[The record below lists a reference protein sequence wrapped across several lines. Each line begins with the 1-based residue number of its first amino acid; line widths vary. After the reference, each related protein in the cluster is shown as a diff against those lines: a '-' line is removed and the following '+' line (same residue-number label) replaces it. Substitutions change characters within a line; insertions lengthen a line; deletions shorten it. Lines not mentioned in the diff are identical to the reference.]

1 MSKYIFIASDFEL
14 PEVNLTN
21 EQIITPVEAKLR
33 GIKPPGFLSWDEV
46 DPNSEILYFE
56 SEEDMN
62 NLCVR
67 KEKEPLDDALFY
79 SDKKYIYEV
88 TLGLDNKR
96 AKQLLDYIKGIN
108 LEKPI
113 EIYSIWLD
121 DRMDLDFKSVS
132 IEVLNEETILEL
144 IESYKSYMIIK

>member
-21 EQIITPVEAKLR
+21 EQIITPIEAKLR
-33 GIKPPGFLSWDEV
+33 GIKPPCFLSWDEI
-46 DPNSEILYFE
+46 DQNSEILYFE
-56 SEEDMN
+56 SEEDMD

-96 AKQLLDYIKGIN
+96 ARQLLDYIKGIN
-108 LEKPI
+108 LVKPI

-121 DRMDLDFKSVS
+121 DRVDLDFKSIS
-132 IEVLNEETILEL
+132 IEVLNEDMILAL

>member
-21 EQIITPVEAKLR
+21 EQIITPIEAKLR
-33 GIKPPGFLSWDEV
+33 GIKPPCFLSWDEI

-56 SEEDMN
+56 SEEDMD

-88 TLGLDNKR
+88 NLGLDNKR
-96 AKQLLDYIKGIN
+96 ARQLLDYIKGIN
-108 LEKPI
+108 LVKPI

-121 DRMDLDFKSVS
+121 DRVDLDFKSVS
-132 IEVLNEETILEL
+132 IEVLNEDMILAL